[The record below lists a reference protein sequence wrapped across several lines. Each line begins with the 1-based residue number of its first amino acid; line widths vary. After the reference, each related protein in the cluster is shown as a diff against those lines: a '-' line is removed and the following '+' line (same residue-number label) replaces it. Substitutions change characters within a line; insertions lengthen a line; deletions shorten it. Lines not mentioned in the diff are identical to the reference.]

1 MACRNRLG
9 DDNDVDDDDD
19 EEEEEEV
26 NIRSNSSLRCRLE
39 LSSENS
45 VTAGGF
51 VSLSFDTSLGNDIFI
66 RMVVLVIVLRLTS
79 GWNILGLLL
88 LLWRWCDVTYR
99 LNDDD
104 DDDGNRVGGNENMDG
119 GG

>member
-9 DDNDVDDDDD
+9 DDNDVDDDVDEE

-26 NIRSNSSLRCRLE
+26 NIRSNSSLRCRLW
-39 LSSENS
+39 LSSEKS
-45 VTAGGF
+45 VAAGGF

-66 RMVVLVIVLRLTS
+66 RMVVLVIVIRLIS
-79 GWNILGLLL
+79 CWNILGW
-88 LLWRWCDVTYR
+88 LLWRGCDVIYR
-99 LNDDD
+99 LNDD

>member
-9 DDNDVDDDDD
+9 DDNDVVDDDD
-19 EEEEEEV
+19 EEEEEEDEV

-39 LSSENS
+39 LSSEKS
-45 VTAGGF
+45 VAASGF

-66 RMVVLVIVLRLTS
+66 RMVVLVIVIRLTS
-79 GWNILGLLL
+79 GWNILGW
-88 LLWRWCDVTYR
+88 LLWRGCDVIYR
-99 LNDDD
+99 LNDD